1 MSVDA
6 SIREFLRERAL
17 ARADKE
23 TIGTDEPLLDSGVL
37 DSASILELVSFLEDR
52 YGISIEDEELVPE
65 HFETIDTVVKLV
77 ESKLAARDGGSGT
90 T

>member
-6 SIREFLRERAL
+6 SIREFLQERAL
-17 ARADKE
+17 ARADKQ
-23 TIGTDEPLLDSGVL
+23 TIGADEPLLDSGVL

-52 YGISIEDEELVPE
+52 FGISIEDDELVPE
-65 HFETIDTVVKLV
+65 HFETIDTVAKLV
-77 ESKLAARDGGSGT
+77 ETKLAARDGGSST